1 MSAAPEPDET
11 TARPGFGNELRL
23 ALAFLTRIPVRLPS
37 HVADNPLAAAVRA
50 FPFAGLPVAFA
61 GSLVYAIAWTIGI
74 PPALSGLLALA
85 AMMATTGAL
94 HEDGLADFADAGG
107 VRDPERR
114 LAVMRDSRIGAFGVL
129 ALIVSVSLRAGALS
143 YLADPFD
150 VACVLV
156 AASCASRACIVY
168 AMRVLPFARD
178 DGMARRAGRPGQARM
193 LDALAIGAVFL
204 LAMGGPGALVA
215 LPLAAFATLAVV
227 HRARVLVGGQ
237 TGDVL
242 GSVQQMAEIAILLA
256 ALIAQSW

>member
-1 MSAAPEPDET
+1 MSAAPDPDET

-23 ALAFLTRIPVRLPS
+23 ALAFLTRIPVRLPA
-37 HVADNPLAAAVRA
+37 HVADNPLAASVRA
-50 FPFAGLPVAFA
+50 FPFAGLPVALV
-61 GSLVYAIAWTIGI
+61 GSAVYAIAWTIGI

-94 HEDGLADFADAGG
+94 HEDGLADFADAAGAH
-107 VRDPERR
+107 DPERR
-114 LAVMRDSRIGAFGVL
+114 LAVMRDSRIGTFGVL

-156 AASCASRACIVY
+156 AASCASRTCMVY
-168 AMRVLPFARD
+168 AMHALPFARD
-178 DGMARRAGRPGQARM
+178 DGMAKRAGRPTQART

-215 LPLAAFATLAVV
+215 LPLAAFATLAVA
-227 HRARVLVGGQ
+227 HRARRLVGGQ

-256 ALIAQSW
+256 ALVAQSW

>member
-1 MSAAPEPDET
+1 MSAAPDPDET

-23 ALAFLTRIPVRLPS
+23 ALAFLTRIPVRLPE
-37 HVADNPLAAAVRA
+37 HVADNPLAAAARA

-85 AMMATTGAL
+85 AMMMTTGAL
-94 HEDGLADFADAGG
+94 HEDGLADFADAAG

-168 AMRVLPFARD
+168 AMHVLPFARD
-178 DGMARRAGRPGQARM
+178 DGMARRAGRPNQART

-227 HRARVLVGGQ
+227 HRARRLLGGQ

-242 GSVQQMAEIAILLA
+242 GSVQQMAEIAILMA